1 MDIQTKK
8 KLKKKQTHRV
18 VYRVAAQ
25 LKIAAVD
32 QFAQTGRQR
41 QINRRCRSEKSLA
54 VKEID
59 IGWMRK
65 RGWVREIG

>member
-1 MDIQTKK
+1 MIQVDKERLVEKK
-8 KLKKKQTHRV
+8 KRGLLT
-18 VYRVAAQ
+18 
-25 LKIAAVD
+25 
-32 QFAQTGRQR
+32 
-41 QINRRCRSEKSLA
+41 EKSLA